1 MAPNQGLSYSF
12 HFADIRHAMVMK
24 PSLQLRVGTQLTMT
38 PQLQQAIALLQLSTL
53 DLRQEIQ
60 QALESN
66 PMLELDEAYGEQDV
80 AEPREDDWST
90 EIPNELST
98 DSDWSDTYQDMASSG
113 AGSEGPDLDRNAI
126 GVSLHDHLAW
136 QLAMADV
143 DEVERQIAESLIDAV
158 APSGYLEGSLDEV
171 TQGLRAQGLDGLKI
185 SDVERV
191 LLRLQQFEPTGI
203 FARDLR
209 ECLLLQLGAL
219 PTDTPLLPQ
228 AKRLI
233 RQFLEALASDD
244 RKLLKRRLR
253 LDDEQLGQVIALIR
267 TLDPR
272 PGQAFDSA
280 GSDYVIPDLIARHSH
295 EGWHIELNPE
305 ALPRMRIQPDYA
317 ALIRRA
323 DKSDDNTFMKQH
335 LQEARWLI
343 KSLSSRNDTLLRV
356 GREIMARQLDFL
368 DKGEEA
374 MKPLILADIAAQ
386 VDMHES
392 TISRVTT
399 QKFIHTP
406 RGVFELKYFF
416 SSQVGG
422 EGGDAHSSTA
432 IRARLKK
439 LIGSEPARK
448 PLSDSKLVDL
458 LADSGIQVAR
468 RTVAKYREAMG
479 IPPSSER
486 KRLS

>member
-1 MAPNQGLSYSF
+1 
-12 HFADIRHAMVMK
+12 MK
-24 PSLQLRVGTQLTMT
+24 PTLQLRVGTQLTMT
-38 PQLQQAIALLQLSTL
+38 PQLQQAIQLLQLSTL

-66 PMLELDEAYGEQDV
+66 PMLELDEDYGEEAVSDPV
-80 AEPREDDWST
+80 EDDWASD
-90 EIPNELST
+90 IPEELAL
-98 DSDWSDTYQDMASSG
+98 DSDWSDTYQDLAPSG
-113 AGSEGPDLDRNAI
+113 GGSDEGPDLERNAA
-126 GVSLHDHLAW
+126 GQSLREYLQW
-136 QLAMADV
+136 QLDMTDLP
-143 DEVERQIAESLIDAV
+143 ERERLIAESLIDAV
-158 APSGYLEGSLDEV
+158 NVDGYLGLGLDDL
-171 TQGLRAQGLDGLKI
+171 TDGLRGQGLSGLKAG
-185 SDVERV
+185 DVEKV
-191 LLRLQQFEPTGI
+191 LLRLQRFDPTGVC
-203 FARDLR
+203 ARDLR

-219 PTDTPLLPQ
+219 PEQTPLLPQ
-228 AKRLI
+228 AKRLT

-253 LDDEQLGQVIALIR
+253 LDDDQLDAVIALIR
-267 TLDPR
+267 ALDPR
-272 PGQAFDSA
+272 PGQAFGDS
-280 GSDYVIPDLIARHSH
+280 GNDYVIPDLLARHTRD
-295 EGWHIELNPE
+295 GWRIELNPE
-305 ALPRMRIQPDYA
+305 AMPRLRIQPDYA

-368 DKGEEA
+368 ERGEEA
-374 MKPLILADIAAQ
+374 MKPLILADIAHT
-386 VDMHES
+386 VEMHES

-416 SSQVGG
+416 SSHVGGGGG
-422 EGGDAHSSTA
+422 EGDVHSSTA

-439 LIGSEPARK
+439 LIGEEPPRK

-458 LADSGIQVAR
+458 LAEDGIKVAR
-468 RTVAKYREAMG
+468 RTVAKYREALG

-486 KRLS
+486 KRLA